1 MAGPLSAGAAV
12 IGSLRRRAVL
22 SSVSETVTPSGGR
35 VRTWTAFA
43 TIWVNLSATSTDM
56 VAAADQKPVRRQSLK
71 AQARDLASA
80 GVGQRCSVDGR
91 TWWVRAV
98 DRDQPR
104 LGYMTLFLE
113 SDLT

>member
-12 IGSLRRRAVL
+12 IGSMRRRAVL
-22 SSVSETVTPSGGR
+22 SNVSETVTPTGGR

-43 TIWVNLSATSTDM
+43 TIWVSLSATATDM

-80 GVGQRCSVDGR
+80 AVGQRCMVDSR

-98 DRDQPR
+98 DRGQPR
-104 LGYMTLFLE
+104 PGYMTLFLE

>member
-43 TIWVNLSATSTDM
+43 TIWVSLSATTTDM

-80 GVGQRCSVDGR
+80 AVGQRCTVDSR

-98 DRDQPR
+98 DRGQPR

>member
-12 IGSLRRRAVL
+12 IGSMRRRAVL
-22 SSVSETVTPSGGR
+22 SNVSETVTPTGGR

-43 TIWVNLSATSTDM
+43 TIWVSLSATATDM

-80 GVGQRCSVDGR
+80 AVGQRCTVDSR

-98 DRDQPR
+98 DRGQPR
-104 LGYMTLFLE
+104 PGYMTLFLE